1 MNMRAIL
8 LCMSEQ
14 NKSTIYSPTIHDIPS
29 GERPR
34 ERLRDKGAPYLSN
47 PELIAILLRD
57 GMRGENV
64 LDMSR
69 RLLVEFDGLDGL
81 SKTTLEEFCAVRGI
95 GEAKA
100 CQLLAALELGKRVA
114 SVNPKARPVISCAED
129 VRNVVGAEMIGLEQE
144 QLRTL
149 LLNNKHEVLG
159 VDTIYQGTVNSAA
172 IRVAE
177 ILRPAIRRNCPA
189 IVIVHNHPSG
199 DPDPSPEDILVT
211 RRARQSAEMMDIELL
226 DHIVVGRRGVVSMRA
241 KRLGF

>member
-1 MNMRAIL
+1 
-8 LCMSEQ
+8 MSEQ
-14 NKSTIYSPTIHDIPS
+14 KESTAYSPTIHDIPS

-114 SVNPKARPVISCAED
+114 SVTPKARPIITCAED
-129 VRNVVGAEMIGLEQE
+129 VRNVVGAEMVGLEQE

-199 DPDPSPEDILVT
+199 DPNPSPEDILVT

-226 DHIVVGRRGVVSMRA
+226 DHIVVGRRGVVSMRS
-241 KRLGF
+241 KQLGF